1 MSGRLPAR
9 GDIWIVNFDPIQGR
23 EQSGVR
29 PALIL
34 SVDKFNSGPADL
46 VVVLPITSKYKG
58 QPLHV
63 AIAPPQGGLTME
75 SFVKV
80 EDIRSVS
87 KQRLR
92 NYCGSVEPKIMD
104 AIAMR
109 TRILLG
115 L

>member
-1 MSGRLPAR
+1 
-9 GDIWIVNFDPIQGR
+9 
-23 EQSGVR
+23 
-29 PALIL
+29 
-34 SVDKFNSGPADL
+34 
-46 VVVLPITSKYKG
+46 
-58 QPLHV
+58 
-63 AIAPPQGGLTME
+63 ME